1 MKPPK
6 QRFLESP
13 SAKPFAD
20 MAMTE
25 PFVEALDAAL
35 LQMLSELPPM
45 TDTAAITG
53 NAFRVEGA
61 RRFIATLVSLPIV
74 TQERRTT
81 YNRDNLE
88 P

>member
-1 MKPPK
+1 MKTIK

-13 SAKPFAD
+13 AAKPFSD

-25 PFVEALDAAL
+25 PFVQALDAAL

-61 RRFIATLVSLPIV
+61 RRFIATLISLPLV
-74 TQERRTT
+74 APERKPA
-81 YNRDNLE
+81 YSRDNLE